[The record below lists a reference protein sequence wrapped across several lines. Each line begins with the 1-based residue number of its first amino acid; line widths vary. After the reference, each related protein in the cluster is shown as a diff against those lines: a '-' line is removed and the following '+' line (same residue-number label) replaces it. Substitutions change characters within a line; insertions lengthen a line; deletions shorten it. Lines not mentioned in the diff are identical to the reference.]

1 MSEEVRQKRYGEG
14 SKNPRFQIEKLE
26 ERIAPRCYRVR
37 GYRYCDGGGGNGGC
51 HYNPQGKMVG
61 NC

>member
-1 MSEEVRQKRYGEG
+1 MDTASDKTPTKG
-14 SKNPRFQIEKLE
+14 STPRFRIEKLE

-61 NC
+61 SC